1 MKLNN
6 IYKLA
11 IFSSLL
17 TASTVS
23 CVKKPL
29 KEIQTTYLPEKAMI
43 KLDSIS
49 KESQKVLQDTS
60 YHFYG
65 YDTLELNI
73 NELKTEPEKIVKK
86 LDKKAKQNT
95 PRSVVRTYTVMEP
108 MFFNNKMKLY
118 PKIKHDYEPNFIKQK
133 AIIKDIKLF
142 TKDSTDFYVPVEY
155 YGIPNQKVLNKNK

>member
-17 TASTVS
+17 TASTAS

-49 KESQKVLQDTS
+49 KESQKVLLDTS

-73 NELKTEPEKIVKK
+73 NELKTEPKTIVEK
-86 LDKKAKQNT
+86 LDRKAKQNT
-95 PRSVVRTYTVMEP
+95 PSTVMKP

-118 PKIKHDYEPNFIKQK
+118 PKIKHDYEPNFINQK
-133 AIIKDIKLF
+133 VIIKDIKLF
-142 TKDSTDFYVPVEY
+142 TRDSTDFYVPVEY